1 MGTIAEMNPRS
12 SKPRRYALVPEDGE
26 REPRRPGQ
34 IRRYSLARLAPAS
47 RSALGHDR
55 LERLEEIAQRG
66 SDGAMMR

>member
-1 MGTIAEMNPRS
+1 MNPRS
-12 SKPRRYALVPEDGE
+12 HRPRRYALVPEDGE
-26 REPRRPGQ
+26 RAPGRPGQ
-34 IRRYSLARLAPAS
+34 IRRYSLARVASAS